1 MSELHHIFRRV
12 VHSMAW
18 IYLVYYLMPKTIIG
32 YSRSTLFL
40 IVVFIILA
48 FESIRVWQRWHIF
61 GLRDY
66 ERTKIAAY
74 AWATMGAAIALLLF
88 PMHLAVLALIGMG
101 AVDPLCGE
109 VRYHFPKMYP
119 WIPLVAYFLLS
130 VVILNL
136 LTGHSLIILITLGFF
151 GSISAIISEYP
162 KIIFDD
168 DFLMVVVPL
177 MVLRIVEYL
186 LI

>member
-1 MSELHHIFRRV
+1 MSWIF
-12 VHSMAW
+12 
-18 IYLVYYLMPKTIIG
+18 LVYYLIPSTIAGYPK
-32 YSRSTLFL
+32 SVLFL
-40 IVVFIILA
+40 LFVLLILG
-48 FESIRVWQRWHIF
+48 FEAVRVWRGWHIF

-88 PMHLAVLALIGMG
+88 PMHLAVTALIGMG
-101 AVDPLCGE
+101 IVDPLCGE
-109 VRYHFPKMYP
+109 VRYHVPKLYP
-119 WIPLVAYFLLS
+119 TVPLIAYFLIALG
-130 VVILNL
+130 ILHG
-136 LTGHSLIILITLGFF
+136 LTDHPFWAVSMLAFLGSATAIL
-151 GSISAIISEYP
+151 AEYP

-177 MVLRIVEYL
+177 LVLRIAEMF